1 MSAVE
6 DYLDAVDFYRG
17 LESLDDQLGENPFI
31 AAFAPV
37 TLMASGGF
45 FAMTHFQT
53 RKTTEDLDY
62 ILPEWAHDE
71 EIKTPIRNAIGEV
84 AEKHKYMADWAN
96 DNMAL
101 FVTRKAKKLLMENAI
116 KQDIVL
122 WSGENIRI
130 LAAPVEWALE
140 TKLRRL
146 HAKPRGRKA
155 QSDMSDVLI
164 LLKSLG
170 NEKGGKLDME
180 YYRTLNVNG
189 FDIVPSVET
198 MKRVAAVYKT
208 QYNDDIFA

>member
-1 MSAVE
+1 MDVK
-6 DYLDAVDFYRG
+6 
-17 LESLDDQLGENPFI
+17 LGENPFI
-31 AAFAPV
+31 AAFAPI

-62 ILPEWAHDE
+62 IVDPEWAHDE
-71 EIKTPIRNAIGEV
+71 EIKTPIRNAIGLV
-84 AEKHKYMADWAN
+84 AEKHKYMTDWAN

-116 KQDIVL
+116 EQDIVL

-130 LAAPVEWALE
+130 LAAPIEWALE

-146 HAKPRGRKA
+146 HTKPRGRKA
-155 QSDMSDVLI
+155 QSDMSDVLA

-170 NEKGGKLDME
+170 DEKGGKLDME

-189 FDIVPSVET
+189 FDIEPDVQT
-198 MKRVAAVYKT
+198 MKRVAAAYKT
-208 QYNDDIFA
+208 QYNEDIFA